1 MGDATMSKGTSTG
14 SPGAQGLFTRQSSG
28 LVRELG
34 IPAATGIALASVAV
48 VNTFIN
54 FYGGLL
60 NFSQVDMVL
69 PLLLG
74 AAIWFVAM
82 FAYRYLLQAIPR
94 AGGEYIYLSRI
105 IHPAIGT
112 MVGIA
117 CAVGF
122 SYTLAANAN
131 FAANYVPLALNS
143 LGLAFN
149 SSALTGAAGNISS
162 TTQCIQVTCA
172 PGLVIFA
179 VAFLV
184 IVGLGSIFSLRR
196 IAQVILGLVIF
207 QVLAFVILGFLF
219 ATHSHQ
225 DFVNALGSFSSRGT
239 AYQDVINLAKKDNIA
254 LGVSLGA
261 SIFARTSGLR

>member
-1 MGDATMSKGTSTG
+1 MATTASG
-14 SPGAQGLFTRQSSG
+14 SVGAKAPAGQGLFTRQSSG

-60 NFSQVDMVL
+60 NFSKVDMVL

-74 AAIWFVAM
+74 AFIWFIAM

-94 AGGEYIYLSRI
+94 AGGEYIYMSRI
-105 IHPAIGT
+105 IHPAVGT

-122 SYTLAANAN
+122 SYTLSANAN
-131 FAANYVPLALNS
+131 FAANYVPFALNS
-143 LGLAFN
+143 LGAAFN
-149 SSALTGAAGNISS
+149 SSALTSAATNVAN
-162 TTQCIQVTCA
+162 TTQCGQVTCA
-172 PGLVIFA
+172 PGLAICA
-179 VAFLV
+179 VVFLL

-196 IAQVILGLVIF
+196 IAQVILG
-207 QVLAFVILGFLF
+207 
-219 ATHSHQ
+219 
-225 DFVNALGSFSSRGT
+225 
-239 AYQDVINLAKKDNIA
+239 
-254 LGVSLGA
+254 
-261 SIFARTSGLR
+261 

>member
-1 MGDATMSKGTSTG
+1 MADKTMSSGASTG
-14 SPGAQGLFTRQSSG
+14 RPGAQGLFTRQSSG

-149 SSALTGAAGNISS
+149 SSALTSAAGNISS

-172 PGLVIFA
+172 RPRHFRRCVSRDRWTRLNLLAAPDRAGHPGPGHLPGPRLRDPGLPV
-179 VAFLV
+179 
-184 IVGLGSIFSLRR
+184 R
-196 IAQVILGLVIF
+196 
-207 QVLAFVILGFLF
+207 
-219 ATHSHQ
+219 
-225 DFVNALGSFSSRGT
+225 
-239 AYQDVINLAKKDNIA
+239 
-254 LGVSLGA
+254 
-261 SIFARTSGLR
+261 